1 MKFEQ
6 YKTLGFTNWC
16 VENRTA
22 IYIFTFLITLG
33 GLFVYNN
40 LPKEQF
46 PDIKIPQVYINTV
59 YVGTAPAD
67 IENTINKQ
75 IEKQLKSISGVKRIK
90 SNALQDVSVILVE
103 FTPDVQ
109 SADALQR
116 VRDAIDK
123 ARPDLPQELDSGPT
137 AQDVDISELPIM
149 NVNMAGNFSLK
160 HLKEYAEDLQ
170 DVI

>member
-1 MKFEQ
+1 MKFEK
-6 YKTLGFTNWC
+6 YKTLGFTNWS

-46 PDIKIPQVYINTV
+46 PDIKVPQVYINTV

-75 IEKQLKSISGVKRIK
+75 IEKQLKSLSGVKRIK

-103 FTPDVQ
+103 FTPDVKTE
-109 SADALQR
+109 DALQR

-123 ARPDLPQELDSGPT
+123 AKPDLPQKLDAGPT
-137 AQDVDISELPIM
+137 GAGRELFGVS
-149 NVNMAGNFSLK
+149 NHEQSTWLVTSR
-160 HLKEYAEDLQ
+160 
-170 DVI
+170 